1 VILWSDG
8 RPSLGCQN
16 PSFPPQAIASD
27 AGLLADLIQ
36 TLRHTEEKK
45 TEWGFPCKNG
55 TAITECSM
63 VPSQKSMAPSS
74 FWASADKL

>member
-1 VILWSDG
+1 ME
-8 RPSLGCQN
+8 RRASLFRLPN

-45 TEWGFPCKNG
+45 TE
-55 TAITECSM
+55 
-63 VPSQKSMAPSS
+63 
-74 FWASADKL
+74 